1 MPCPYRYVSQ
11 RALEAASI
19 RRDIRRCVGE
29 PVTCAGIPA
38 YIQGASSLPLPE
50 GRKRMIAVPSRQPEG
65 RPPPRSRRRPWTVSI
80 HLAVSALVLTTILL
94 TAAASSLLWW
104 RTAEATSRQLAST
117 INEQIV
123 AAVRKEV
130 SAIVG
135 EAAAAHTAIRTLFL
149 QNVLDTREADKR
161 EFVFLSQLQS
171 HATISWVAFG
181 WPDGSFFA
189 AHKLG
194 DGHLEMMEISL
205 TDHPGQRRIDEY
217 AVIPGDIEF
226 EQRQFVLTDFRIV
239 DQAWFKTGMGAKG
252 PQWFKV
258 LDHPIG
264 QRPSIAF
271 AGPIDVYQERQG
283 VLAIIIEYTRF
294 AHFLAQLEVGR
305 TGTAF
310 IFDGSGEL
318 IAAPDKEADE
328 LHPAR
333 SQEALLPLARMVLAQ
348 AGNEDRKETWRRR
361 LTSQGEAYEVALSPL
376 PFPGWSLATVIPEAE
391 FLGPVETTLHRLII
405 GLAAGALLAALLSA
419 MLARSVIAAPLAR
432 VVGEIRH
439 VESFAL
445 DRVRRHPS
453 RLAEIS
459 SLSGAIAEMAAGL
472 SAFRKFI
479 PADLVRS
486 LLRQGVEAKPGG
498 SIQELTVMFID
509 VAGFTGLSERM
520 GDRVVPLLTG
530 YLDLASDIIDANGG
544 TIDKF
549 IGDAVMAFWGAPTP
563 QQDHAVLCCRAA
575 LAIGEALEKSGLAD
589 DQGKQL
595 QIRIGINSGRML
607 VGNIGSELRLNYTVI
622 GDVVNVASRLEG
634 ANKHCGTQVLIG
646 AETVSL
652 IRDAFIVREIDSIA
666 VYGRTEGLAVYELIS
681 PTEVSGENRAWIA
694 DYEEG
699 LSRYRRRDFSGA
711 IIHFTA
717 VLRGRPHDRPA
728 SLLLERCRRL
738 QQTGVNEE
746 WSAVAALN
754 SK

>member
-1 MPCPYRYVSQ
+1 MHRNFRVYSVKPAGGVPL
-11 RALEAASI
+11 LES
-19 RRDIRRCVGE
+19 G
-29 PVTCAGIPA
+29 
-38 YIQGASSLPLPE
+38 
-50 GRKRMIAVPSRQPEG
+50 RMIAVPSRQPDG
-65 RPPPRSRRRPWTVSI
+65 RLRPRSPGKPLTVSI

-135 EAAAAHTAIRTLFL
+135 EARAAHTAIRTLFL
-149 QNVLDTREADKR
+149 QNVLDAREADKR

-194 DGHLEMMEISL
+194 DDHLEMMEISL

-226 EQRQFVLTDFRIV
+226 EQRQFVPTDFRVV
-239 DQAWFKTGMGAKG
+239 DQAWFKTGMGAEG

-318 IAAPDKEADE
+318 IAAPDKQADE

-348 AGNEDRKETWRRR
+348 PGDGDRKEAWRRR
-361 LTSQGEAYEVALSPL
+361 LISQGEAYEVALTPL

-391 FLGPVETTLHRLII
+391 FLGPVETTLRRLII

-419 MLARSVIAAPLAR
+419 MLVRSVIAAPLAR

-439 VESFAL
+439 VESFEL
-445 DRVRRHPS
+445 DRVRHHPS

-486 LLRQGVEAKPGG
+486 LLSQGVEAKPGG

-520 GDRVVPLLTG
+520 GDRVVPLLSR
-530 YLDLASDIIDANGG
+530 YLDAVSEVIDANGG

-549 IGDAVMAFWGAPTP
+549 IGDAVMAFWGAPTA
-563 QQDHAVLCCRAA
+563 QQDHAVRCCRAA
-575 LAIGEALEKSGLAD
+575 LACRKAIEAAGVND
-589 DQGKQL
+589 DQGHPL

-622 GDVVNVASRLEG
+622 GDAVNVASRLEG
-634 ANKHCGTQVLIG
+634 ASKQYGTHILIG
-646 AETVSL
+646 TETARL
-652 IRDAFIVREIDSIA
+652 IRDAFIIREIDSIV
-666 VYGRTEGLAVYELIS
+666 VYGRTEGLAVYELVGLA
-681 PTEVSGENRAWIA
+681 EVGGENTAWIA
-694 DYEEG
+694 SYEAG

-711 IIHFTA
+711 IIHFEA
-717 VLRGRPHDRPA
+717 VLGERPHDLPA
-728 SLLLERCRRL
+728 SLLLERCKHL
-738 QQTGVNEE
+738 QQSGVDED
-746 WSAVAALN
+746 WLPVAAL
-754 SK
+754 KAK

>member
-1 MPCPYRYVSQ
+1 
-11 RALEAASI
+11 
-19 RRDIRRCVGE
+19 
-29 PVTCAGIPA
+29 
-38 YIQGASSLPLPE
+38 
-50 GRKRMIAVPSRQPEG
+50 MIAVPNRQPDD
-65 RPPPRSRRRPWTVSI
+65 RPPPRSTGRPLTVSI

-135 EAAAAHTAIRTLFL
+135 EARAAHTAIRTLFL

-194 DGHLEMMEISL
+194 DDHLEMMEISL

-226 EQRQFVLTDFRIV
+226 EQRQFVPTDFRVV
-239 DQAWFKTGMGAKG
+239 DQAWFKTSMGAEA

-333 SQEALLPLARMVLAQ
+333 SQETLLPLARMVLAQ
-348 AGNEDRKETWRRR
+348 AGDEGRKEAWRRR
-361 LTSQGEAYEVALSPL
+361 LTSQGEAYEVALTPL

-391 FLGPVETTLHRLII
+391 FLGPVETTLRRLII

-419 MLARSVIAAPLAR
+419 MLVRSVIAVPLAR

-445 DRVRRHPS
+445 DKVRRHPS

-472 SAFRKFI
+472 SAFGKFI

-486 LLRQGVEAKPGG
+486 LLSQGVEAKPGG
-498 SIQELTVMFID
+498 SMQELTVMFID

-520 GDRVVPLLTG
+520 GDRVVPLLSR
-530 YLDLASDIIDANGG
+530 YLDAASEVIVANGG

-549 IGDAVMAFWGAPTP
+549 IGDAVMAFWGAPTA
-563 QQDHAVLCCRAA
+563 QQDHAVRCCRAA
-575 LAIGEALEKSGLAD
+575 LACRKAIEAAGVRD
-589 DQGKQL
+589 DQGQPL

-622 GDVVNVASRLEG
+622 GDAVNVASRLES
-634 ANKHCGTQVLIG
+634 ANKQYGTLILIG
-646 AETVSL
+646 AETRRL
-652 IRDAFIVREIDSIA
+652 IRDAFIIREIDNIV
-666 VYGRTEGLAVYELIS
+666 VYGRTEGLAVYELIGLA
-681 PTEVSGENRAWIA
+681 EVTGENTAWIA
-694 DYEEG
+694 SYEEG
-699 LSRYRRRDFSGA
+699 LSRFRRRDFSAA
-711 IIHFTA
+711 IIHFEA
-717 VLRGRPHDRPA
+717 VLSGRPHDWPA
-728 SLLLERCRRL
+728 SLLLERCKRL
-738 QQTGVNEE
+738 QQSGVDEE
-746 WSAVAALN
+746 WSPVAAL
-754 SK
+754 KAK

>member
-1 MPCPYRYVSQ
+1 
-11 RALEAASI
+11 
-19 RRDIRRCVGE
+19 
-29 PVTCAGIPA
+29 
-38 YIQGASSLPLPE
+38 
-50 GRKRMIAVPSRQPEG
+50 MIAVPSRQPDG
-65 RPPPRSRRRPWTVSI
+65 RPTPRSTGRPRTVSI

-135 EAAAAHTAIRTLFL
+135 EASAAHTAIRTLFL

-226 EQRQFVLTDFRIV
+226 EQRQFVPTDFRVV

-252 PQWFKV
+252 PRWFKV
-258 LDHPIG
+258 LEHPIG
-264 QRPSIAF
+264 QRPSIGF

-318 IAAPDKEADE
+318 IAAPDKDADE

-348 AGNEDRKETWRRR
+348 AGDEGRKEAWRRR
-361 LTSQGEAYEVALSPL
+361 LTSQGEAYEVALTPL

-391 FLGPVETTLHRLII
+391 FLGPVETTLRRLII

-419 MLARSVIAAPLAR
+419 MLVRTVIAGPLAR

-445 DRVRRHPS
+445 DKVRRHPS

-472 SAFRKFI
+472 SAFGKFI

-486 LLRQGVEAKPGG
+486 LLSQGVEAKPGG
-498 SIQELTVMFID
+498 SMQELTVMFID

-520 GDRVVPLLTG
+520 GDRVVPLLSR
-530 YLDLASDIIDANGG
+530 YLDAASEVIVANSG

-549 IGDAVMAFWGAPTP
+549 IGDAVMAFWGAPTA
-563 QQDHAVLCCRAA
+563 QQDHAVRCCRAA
-575 LAIGEALEKSGLAD
+575 LACRKAIEAAGVND
-589 DQGKQL
+589 DQGYPL

-622 GDVVNVASRLEG
+622 GDAVNVASRLES
-634 ANKHCGTQVLIG
+634 ANKQYGTLILIG
-646 AETVSL
+646 AETRRL
-652 IRDAFIVREIDSIA
+652 IRDAFIIREIDSIV
-666 VYGRTEGLAVYELIS
+666 VYGRTEGLAVYELIGL
-681 PTEVSGENRAWIA
+681 EEASGENTAWIA
-694 DYEEG
+694 SYEEG

-711 IIHFTA
+711 IIHFEA
-717 VLRGRPHDRPA
+717 VLGGRPHDWPA
-728 SLLLERCRRL
+728 SLLLERCKRL
-738 QQTGVNEE
+738 QQSDVDEE
-746 WSAVAALN
+746 WSPVEAL
-754 SK
+754 KAK

>member
-1 MPCPYRYVSQ
+1 M
-11 RALEAASI
+11 
-19 RRDIRRCVGE
+19 
-29 PVTCAGIPA
+29 
-38 YIQGASSLPLPE
+38 
-50 GRKRMIAVPSRQPEG
+50 
-65 RPPPRSRRRPWTVSI
+65 TVSI
-80 HLAVSALVLTTILL
+80 RLAISALVLTAILL

-135 EAAAAHTAIRTLFL
+135 EAVAAHTAVRTLFL

-171 HATISWVAFG
+171 QADISWVAFG

-226 EQRQFVLTDFRIV
+226 ETRQFVPTDFRV
-239 DQAWFKTGMGAKG
+239 TEQDWFKTAMKAEG
-252 PQWFKV
+252 PQWSKV
-258 LDHPIG
+258 IDHPIG
-264 QRPSIAF
+264 KRRSIAY

-283 VLAIIIEYTRF
+283 VLAIIIEYSRL

-310 IFDGSGEL
+310 IFDDSGEL
-318 IAAPDKEADE
+318 IAAPDKDADE
-328 LHPAR
+328 LHPAMG
-333 SQEALLPLARMVLAQ
+333 QEVLLPQARMVLTQ
-348 AGNEDRKETWRRR
+348 AGDAGKKEAWRQR
-361 LTSQGEAYEVALSPL
+361 LTSGGAAYEVALTPL
-376 PFPGWSLATVIPEAE
+376 PFPGWRLATVIPEAE
-391 FLGPVETTLHRLII
+391 FLAPVEATLRRLIV
-405 GLAAGALLAALLSA
+405 GLGIGALLAALLSA

-445 DRVRRHPS
+445 EQVRRHPS
-453 RLAEIS
+453 RLTELS

-472 SAFRKFI
+472 SAFRKYI
-479 PADLVRS
+479 PADLVRL

-498 SIQELTVMFID
+498 TIQELTVMFID

-520 GDRVVPLLTG
+520 GDRVVPLLSG
-530 YLDLASDIIDANGG
+530 YLDLASEIIDGHDG

-563 QQDHAVLCCRAA
+563 QSDHALLCCRAA
-575 LAIGEALEKSGLAD
+575 LAFRSALEAAPLAD
-589 DQGKQL
+589 DQGQPL
-595 QIRIGINSGRML
+595 QVRIGINSGRVL

-634 ANKHCGTQVLIG
+634 ANKHYGTRILIG
-646 AETVSL
+646 AETRRLAGDAL
-652 IRDAFIVREIDSIA
+652 IAREIDTIA
-666 VYGRTEGLAVYELIS
+666 VYGRTEGLAVFELIGLVEEDGAHPS
-681 PTEVSGENRAWIA
+681 WVAH
-694 DYEEG
+694 YEQG
-699 LSRYRRRDFSGA
+699 LASYRRRDFAGA
-711 IIHFTA
+711 VTYFEA
-717 VLRGRPHDRPA
+717 ALRERPA
-728 SLLLERCRRL
+728 DEPSAQMLERCKQL
-738 QQTGVNEE
+738 AQSGADEE
-746 WSAVAALN
+746 WRPVAALTT
-754 SK
+754 K